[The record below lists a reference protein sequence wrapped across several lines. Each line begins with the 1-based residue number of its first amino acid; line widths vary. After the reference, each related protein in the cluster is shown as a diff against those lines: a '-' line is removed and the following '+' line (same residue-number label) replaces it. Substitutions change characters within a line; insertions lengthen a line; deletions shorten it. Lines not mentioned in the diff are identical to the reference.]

1 MPLVGAL
8 KRLLPRVAALPLVA
22 GLLVW
27 PGVAAAQ
34 APLYTVEKVEVDA
47 TAGSATAAR
56 KTGLAQAHVRAFN
69 RLVERLVL
77 RSELDRVPELDADR
91 IATRLRDFE
100 VFNERTSDVR
110 YLAEVTFRFQPESIR
125 QFLRDNDI
133 PFAVTRSKPVVV
145 LPVWGEGEDAVLWG
159 NPNPWREAWA
169 DRAEQTG
176 LVPLTVPL
184 GDLGD
189 ITAVSAQNALDS
201 DRDALKTLAERY
213 GAADVLVTQAR
224 LAGDPEAFTAS
235 MQVITSRI
243 GTPDMERTL
252 VDSVQQQREE
262 PLERMLAR
270 AADRVARDVEE
281 TWKRANLLEFDQ
293 RNRLRVEVPLDG
305 LARWVTVRERLDRV
319 ARIEDYALTAMTRA
333 TARLEI
339 AYFGAQ
345 RQLALA
351 LRQNDLVLERKNPD
365 GSTTAV
371 ATRERGSDDRS
382 AQASGDRSARTGGEV
397 GSMGWADDPENWLL
411 RAAEMRT
418 AGASGQTG
426 GGTDGGTGAE
436 TAGDGRRPASG
447 AQPSSG
453 SGSIRGSGATGNSGR
468 PNATGPAEQP
478 AEP

>member
-1 MPLVGAL
+1 MVSYVSYPDLSGRAKAATL
-8 KRLLPRVAALPLVA
+8 SPDRSLTGTQPDRPQPDRPQPDRPQPAAPRPTAPGRFRRDHTCSRTLCNAAGWSLETPAAARRRAAAAVA

-27 PGVAAAQ
+27 PGAAAAQ

-91 IATRLRDFE
+91 IATLLRDFE

-281 TWKRANLLEFDQ
+281 TWKRANLLNFDQ

-305 LARWVTVRERLDRV
+305 LARWVTC
-319 ARIEDYALTAMTRA
+319 ANASI
-333 TARLEI
+333 
-339 AYFGAQ
+339 
-345 RQLALA
+345 
-351 LRQNDLVLERKNPD
+351 
-365 GSTTAV
+365 GS
-371 ATRERGSDDRS
+371 RGS
-382 AQASGDRSARTGGEV
+382 RT
-397 GSMGWADDPENWLL
+397 M
-411 RAAEMRT
+411 
-418 AGASGQTG
+418 
-426 GGTDGGTGAE
+426 
-436 TAGDGRRPASG
+436 
-447 AQPSSG
+447 PSP
-453 SGSIRGSGATGNSGR
+453 R
-468 PNATGPAEQP
+468 
-478 AEP
+478 